1 MIGQYSN
8 GDGRN
13 ADHRS
18 TWCRG
23 HHKGSISKRQDRKM
37 RKCQGY
43 QDLSGKNRRDDRAQK
58 EAFCGRKEV

>member
-18 TWCRG
+18 TWCRS
-23 HHKGSISKRQDRKM
+23 HHKGGISKWQDRTM

-43 QDLSGKNRRDDRAQK
+43 QDLPGKNRRDDQA
-58 EAFCGRKEV
+58 